1 MKYILSII
9 AIIVIA
15 LIYESSQKEKKTERL
30 KKVVTC
36 QEFLKTNS
44 KECLESPWLYVGL
57 KSEEKAI
64 KEIEN
69 FKAEINKLNI
79 ELDNFFNNKKIN
91 ESEYQIISW
100 SDFDSVD
107 YLIKE
112 INKEKLAIYDKKI
125 VAISK
130 LSGCLT
136 VETLK
141 SEIEYFLCS
150 DNINKD
156 DEFRTTIYINNI
168 EELTNLKKVLD
179 KLSILGLRSE
189 GLFRSNINLYDLQVY
204 GKIKKIEIMH
214 YEMEVHNI
222 KFFKKLV
229 SDKQIL
235 NMLEKKIFWSDWNKV
250 REFQNSRSF

>member
-1 MKYILSII
+1 M
-9 AIIVIA
+9 
-15 LIYESSQKEKKTERL
+15 
-30 KKVVTC
+30 
-36 QEFLKTNS
+36 
-44 KECLESPWLYVGL
+44 
-57 KSEEKAI
+57 
-64 KEIEN
+64 
-69 FKAEINKLNI
+69 
-79 ELDNFFNNKKIN
+79 
-91 ESEYQIISW
+91 
-100 SDFDSVD
+100 
-107 YLIKE
+107 
-112 INKEKLAIYDKKI
+112 
-125 VAISK
+125 
-130 LSGCLT
+130 
-136 VETLK
+136 K

-156 DEFRTTIYINNI
+156 DEFRTTIYIDNI

-222 KFFKKLV
+222 KFFKRLV